1 MKAIKPFRVSGIWR
15 TAHSIQA
22 VRTNTN
28 FQRIVQSVWHTLL
41 VWKEQLSDYE
51 IIQPIE
57 QLEKKVYTVD
67 DTEKGKLDLL
77 RFNDRELTLL
87 NRMTKMGWY
96 KVSVQDAGCFYTFYR
111 EDITKRIDMG
121 KGIIKYEGNAV
132 ELTFSGMYVAG
143 DDENVSIERVRF
155 YEPRTVERGS
165 YVYNEVDDKNLSN
178 LMK

>member
-1 MKAIKPFRVSGIWR
+1 M
-15 TAHSIQA
+15 AHPIDLDKE
-22 VRTNTN
+22 
-28 FQRIVQSVWHTLL
+28 TLL
-41 VWKEQLSDYE
+41 AWKEQLSDYE
-51 IIQPIE
+51 IIQPME

-87 NRMTKMGWY
+87 NRMTEMGWY

-165 YVYNEVDDKNLSN
+165 YVNNEVDDKKSFKLDEVNPRYFSEIIAQLEVILKTN
-178 LMK
+178 E